1 MRWGCSVL
9 GLETGKETA
18 AGGLGPAL
26 GLGAALG
33 LGPALG
39 MSALPSQLR
48 WLRVGKK
55 FFPLFLNPTEQTYY
69 FYVPKVTFLY
79 SFIHI
84 K

>member
-1 MRWGCSVL
+1 MWWGCSVL

-18 AGGLGPAL
+18 AG